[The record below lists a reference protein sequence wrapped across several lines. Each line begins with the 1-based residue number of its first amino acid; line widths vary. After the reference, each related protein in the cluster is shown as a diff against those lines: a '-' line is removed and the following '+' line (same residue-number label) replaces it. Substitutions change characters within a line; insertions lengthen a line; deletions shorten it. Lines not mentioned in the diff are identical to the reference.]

1 MLGHGAEEAQL
12 VLALRLLAPA
22 LGLEPLL
29 FELLVEEHAPLLQR
43 RQTLRAARL
52 SSVDYHT
59 IVQYRNNNNNNNNN
73 INNINNGNK
82 DLSGDDLVDEDVEG
96 ARRRR
101 RRTGRAAP
109 VPASTVA
116 AAAAAT
122 DAADAAARTRLSQ
135 RRRPRG
141 LNAVEKKNKS
151 KTWELKNWN
160 IWENFYLGRAAAF
173 SVGRRAVADRR
184 RGEKVLRSMMETG
197 AEVVRPVRHEK
208 SKKKTGHIRS
218 RRFGDLSVRKTR

>member
-59 IVQYRNNNNNNNNN
+59 IVQYRNNNNNNNN

-116 AAAAAT
+116 AAAAAA

-141 LNAVEKKNKS
+141 LNAVEKK
-151 KTWELKNWN
+151 KTSQR
-160 IWENFYLGRAAAF
+160 LGN
-173 SVGRRAVADRR
+173 
-184 RGEKVLRSMMETG
+184 
-197 AEVVRPVRHEK
+197 
-208 SKKKTGHIRS
+208 
-218 RRFGDLSVRKTR
+218 